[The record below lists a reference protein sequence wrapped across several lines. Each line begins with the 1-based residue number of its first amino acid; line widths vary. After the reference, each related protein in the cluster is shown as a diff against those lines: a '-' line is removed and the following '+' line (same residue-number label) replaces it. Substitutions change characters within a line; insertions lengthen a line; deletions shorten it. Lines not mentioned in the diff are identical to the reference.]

1 MSNAEVFISY
11 AHSNKERVLEIYNG
25 LKALGIDCWLDKN
38 KIPGGTRW
46 SQEIVRGIQNCRVFL
61 LMASADSL
69 KSENVSK
76 ELHLAAHNRKM
87 ILPLWL
93 SPGLTYPDNLAYH
106 LAETQYIAASGE
118 FATWKESLLEALKLA
133 GVTVPDAADDHV
145 AMRQPLNQVT
155 TPILPYLA
163 NRLEQERHL
172 FTELERHLQ
181 QQPHRPIAFIIRGD
195 RESQCI
201 DGFIDRLSKY
211 SLPRHLA
218 RLGLSDQ
225 LEWKYIV
232 WPQPVASAPESA
244 VQERASNYS
253 FDVSAALD
261 LPLSAKLEAVARQIA
276 NLRKPVTFC
285 STIYGTRWQPEEPGL
300 IRKVLEFWSQLP
312 GLLNVQPLIV
322 FLVVAVEK
330 PAETWWSRWTAPRA
344 ANPGLTL
351 PSLLQDAGGV
361 DLDIVMLPELTDV
374 SVPDVEH
381 WVREIVRPA
390 DPEGMIRQI
399 KQSFKQRG
407 IAADHVSM
415 ETLQQLLQAVLPTS
429 ERLRGA

>member
-11 AHSNKERVLEIYNG
+11 AHFDKERVLEIYDE

-38 KIPGGTRW
+38 KIPGGSRW
-46 SQEIVRGIQNCRVFL
+46 SQEIVRGIQNCGVFL
-61 LMASADSL
+61 LMVSADSL

-76 ELHLAAHNRKM
+76 ELHLAAHNKKT
-87 ILPLWL
+87 ILPIWL
-93 SPGLTYPDNLAYH
+93 RLGLTYPDNLAYH
-106 LAETQYIAASGE
+106 LAETQYIAASDE

-133 GVTVPDAADDHV
+133 GVTVPNAADRV
-145 AMRQPLNQVT
+145 ATRPALNQVT

-181 QQPHRPIAFIIRGD
+181 QQPHRPIAFIVRGD

-232 WPQPVASAPESA
+232 WPQPVASAQASA
-244 VQERASNYS
+244 AQERAFNYS
-253 FDVSAALD
+253 FDISAALD
-261 LPLSAKLEAVARQIA
+261 LPLSAKIEAVARQIA

-300 IRKVLEFWSQLP
+300 IRKVLEFWSRLP
-312 GLLNVQPLIV
+312 SLLNVQPLIV
-322 FLVVAVEK
+322 FLVVALEK
-330 PAETWWSRWTAPRA
+330 PVETWWSRWTAPRP
-344 ANPGLTL
+344 ANAGLALRT
-351 PSLLQDAGGV
+351 LLQDSGGV

-399 KQSFKQRG
+399 KQTFKQRG

-415 ETLQQLLQAVLPTS
+415 EILQQLLQAVLPTS
-429 ERLRGA
+429 QRLRGA